1 MSEWDGP
8 IFHEEVREVLRDA
21 IGIDPDSKGFVC
33 SFVKVREE
41 RIKKREYFATQEGI
55 KNLVKW
61 VKDESDII
69 VGLEGSNGQSKPLEK
84 AFRKE
89 GVVFYS
95 FKPSDVD
102 KFRKAV
108 LGQNKNNERDAESV
122 ARYAMALEAQGKLHH
137 WKRVW
142 FPDEELQM
150 LTRSYE
156 RMSKELTAELNRLW
170 KLIRAASGDLYLA
183 LGGNHPD
190 SEIRGNMLKSRGVLT
205 LFAEKPDIFEWKTL
219 SEADFL
225 GAMGGRNY
233 KGRTQLIRELQKVS
247 HSFQPITPPLVF
259 MIRNAAQKIRL
270 IKQQLADTVTMLKA
284 LTKDNNGVKA
294 LEEYAGIGAITASTL
309 VAEIINIKRF
319 STNDNLASYSGLGM
333 KEHSTGNNVKLVP
346 SRMYNRRLKDTF
358 MTVAKNFVHYNPASH
373 LAGYYKNL
381 VKGGMSFTEARKR
394 VARALVRVIF
404 KRLNVLTE
412 EEIYLHPEREKR
424 ESGMASGNTRS
435 ETIHMSNIPLIS
447 LLNNNTD
454 GLRKI
459 NMENREADMRR
470 VRKVLEKT

>member
-1 MSEWDGP
+1 M
-8 IFHEEVREVLRDA
+8 
-21 IGIDPDSKGFVC
+21 DS
-33 SFVKVREE
+33 R
-41 RIKKREYFATQEGI
+41 
-55 KNLVKW
+55 KW
-61 VKDESDII
+61 RWWT
-69 VGLEGSNGQSKPLEK
+69 LAGSP
-84 AFRKE
+84 
-89 GVVFYS
+89 
-95 FKPSDVD
+95 
-102 KFRKAV
+102 
-108 LGQNKNNERDAESV
+108 
-122 ARYAMALEAQGKLHH
+122 
-137 WKRVW
+137 
-142 FPDEELQM
+142 
-150 LTRSYE
+150 
-156 RMSKELTAELNRLW
+156 
-170 KLIRAASGDLYLA
+170 
-183 LGGNHPD
+183 
-190 SEIRGNMLKSRGVLT
+190 
-205 LFAEKPDIFEWKTL
+205 
-219 SEADFL
+219 
-225 GAMGGRNY
+225 
-233 KGRTQLIRELQKVS
+233 
-247 HSFQPITPPLVF
+247 
-259 MIRNAAQKIRL
+259 
-270 IKQQLADTVTMLKA
+270 LKA

-319 STNDNLASYSGLGM
+319 STNDNLASYGGLGM

-358 MTVAKNFVHYNPASH
+358 MTAAKNFVHYNPASH